1 MVVAGDLTVD
11 QVKQLSE
18 KWFGSIP
25 SGNEVIRTFR
35 AEPPQTSYREIEVKA
50 DVPVEALHMTFH
62 MPGRAGHRYH
72 TVDLLSDVLGRGS
85 SSRLYHELVEEEHL
99 FNTISAHVMGSIDP
113 GLLVIQGKVATGVD
127 PKEGEAAIWKLIDGF
142 KSESLSQTEL
152 LKVKNKAISSHVF
165 SEMELL
171 NKAMNLAYADMLGNV
186 ALVNEEVE
194 RIEKVRIEGIE
205 SAANQILTE
214 QNASVLRYY
223 SRSRN
228 ENKSRIWLRCTQTRS
243 W

>member
-1 MVVAGDLTVD
+1 M
-11 QVKQLSE
+11 E
-18 KWFGSIP
+18 
-25 SGNEVIRTFR
+25 
-35 AEPPQTSYREIEVKA
+35 
-50 DVPVEALHMTFH
+50 M
-62 MPGRAGHRYH
+62 
-72 TVDLLSDVLGRGS
+72 
-85 SSRLYHELVEEEHL
+85 
-99 FNTISAHVMGSIDP
+99 
-113 GLLVIQGKVATGVD
+113 
-127 PKEGEAAIWKLIDGF
+127 IDGF
-142 KSESLSQTEL
+142 KSESPQTEL

-223 SRSRN
+223 S
-228 ENKSRIWLRCTQTRS
+228 KK
-243 W
+243 